1 MYLYFVT
8 GTVKGDGSLSNGK
21 YIVSNNVNNTQYILL
36 AQCKKISIQSCL
48 HSTKAR
54 NGPLSTNAQ
63 SGEPFTKAHSGPL
76 STRAHNAQLL
86 TKHTHCLLQ
95 NESTVV

>member
-54 NGPLSTNAQ
+54 NGPLSTNAEWRTFYKSAQ
-63 SGEPFTKAHSGPL
+63 W
-76 STRAHNAQLL
+76 STFY
-86 TKHTHCLLQ
+86 K
-95 NESTVV
+95 ST